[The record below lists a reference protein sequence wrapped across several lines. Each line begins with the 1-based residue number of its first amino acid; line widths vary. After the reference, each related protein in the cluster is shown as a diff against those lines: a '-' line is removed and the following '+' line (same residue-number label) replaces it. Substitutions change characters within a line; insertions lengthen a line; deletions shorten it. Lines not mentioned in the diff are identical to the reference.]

1 MFRPANFLTKT
12 LAAAI
17 ATLSVSAPAFA
28 SDDMPDEEDAIFSG
42 PVMNDNELSDQRGG
56 FSFAGMEIKL
66 GADIRTFLNNEL
78 ALHTVITMDE
88 NGYSRVQT
96 VGAGLTLADADA
108 LRNNVLSNGAIRMN
122 IGDSQVFLA
131 NEGRTAIVHGNEGA
145 LQNILV
151 NTASNITATQEV
163 TATLD
168 VSGYQN
174 FASTIAAD
182 QLGLSLGEDITRA
195 VTGSFG
201 L

>member
-1 MFRPANFLTKT
+1 MFRPLHFLTKS

-17 ATLSVSAPAFA
+17 ATLSLSAPAFA
-28 SDDMPDEEDAIFSG
+28 ADDMPDDEEAIFGG
-42 PVMNDNELSDQRGG
+42 PVMNDSELSDQRGG
-56 FSFAGMEIKL
+56 FAFSGMEIKL

-96 VGAGLTLADADA
+96 VGAGLTLADADS

-145 LQNILV
+145 LQNILI
-151 NTASNITATQEV
+151 NTASNITATQDV

-168 VSGYQN
+168 VNGYEN
-174 FASTIAAD
+174 FASTITAD
-182 QLGLSLGEDITRA
+182 QLGRSLGEDITRA
-195 VTGSFG
+195 ITGSFG